1 MACSCRS
8 TTRFL
13 TIGLSTGFQSY
24 ITWNRRLD
32 RIERHDEKY
41 SESGKIIASAAVSGL
56 LK

>member
-1 MACSCRS
+1 MACSYRS

-24 ITWNRRLD
+24 ITWNRRLH
-32 RIERHDEKY
+32 RIERHHEKY